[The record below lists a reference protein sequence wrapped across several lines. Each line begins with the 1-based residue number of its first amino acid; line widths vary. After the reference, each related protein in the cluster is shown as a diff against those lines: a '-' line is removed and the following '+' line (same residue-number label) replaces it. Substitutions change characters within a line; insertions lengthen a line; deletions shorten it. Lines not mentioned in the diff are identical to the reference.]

1 MNITCPIVCHIKF
14 INGTMDFP
22 SDNNE
27 KKTQWLM
34 KSNYTFTFN
43 KKDEQESVLD

>member
-22 SDNNE
+22 SDNDE
-27 KKTQWLM
+27 KNTM
-34 KSNYTFTFN
+34 I
-43 KKDEQESVLD
+43 DEIKLHLYI